1 MSAGFDPAYA
11 SVFEPKNAAFLGRG
25 LVFNKYTG
33 ARGKSGSNDAS
44 AETMAKVIQIMDEA
58 GVYWQIG
65 ELGAVD
71 VGGGGTVALFVAGM
85 DVDVVDMG
93 VPILSMHAPFELA
106 SKLDI
111 YNTYLAF
118 AAFCS

>member
-1 MSAGFDPAYA
+1 M
-11 SVFEPKNAAFLGRG
+11 
-25 LVFNKYTG
+25 
-33 ARGKSGSNDAS
+33 
-44 AETMAKVIQIMDEA
+44 IQIMDEA

-93 VPILSMHAPFELA
+93 VPILSMHAHL
-106 SKLDI
+106 SWHRNWISITHIWHLQH
-111 YNTYLAF
+111 F
-118 AAFCS
+118 AAKNSQKNSVRKDKTFFSGGIFYQIIHIRFP

>member
-1 MSAGFDPAYA
+1 M
-11 SVFEPKNAAFLGRG
+11 
-25 LVFNKYTG
+25 
-33 ARGKSGSNDAS
+33 
-44 AETMAKVIQIMDEA
+44 IQIMDEA

-118 AAFCS
+118 SAFCC